1 MRRLTLWIVST
12 VAALVLLFSYHTS
25 TGAAGTS
32 QTAALSPTTPGTS
45 SSSGTSSGSGGSS
58 SSGGSGGSSSGSGS
72 SGSTSGTFTGST
84 VDTRWGPVQVQ
95 VTVDSGKIT
104 DSYAMISTAIP
115 PGTTLLGIS
124 IKNGVATVDLS
135 REFRAELKRRDIT
148 VAGGKITDVQAV
160 VYPQDNPR
168 DQEINAYALPV
179 LHDEVIDAQS
189 AQIDA
194 VSGAT
199 VTSDGYITSLQAA
212 IDAANLKS

>member
-1 MRRLTLWIVST
+1 MRRVTLWIVST

-25 TGAAGTS
+25 TGAAGGS
-32 QTAALSPTTPGTS
+32 QAAALGPSTPGTS
-45 SSSGTSSGSGGSS
+45 SSSS
-58 SSGGSGGSSSGSGS
+58 GSSSGS
-72 SGSTSGTFTGST
+72 SGSATTQGTSGTFTGST

-104 DSYAMISTAIP
+104 D
-115 PGTTLLGIS
+115 
-124 IKNGVATVDLS
+124 
-135 REFRAELKRRDIT
+135 
-148 VAGGKITDVQAV
+148 VQAV
-160 VYPQDNPR
+160 VYPQENPR

-179 LHDEVIDAQS
+179 LHDEVLDAQS

-199 VTSDGYITSLQAA
+199 VTSDGYISSLQAA

>member
-25 TGAAGTS
+25 TGAAGGG

-45 SSSGTSSGSGGSS
+45 SSSSSSGGSS
-58 SSGGSGGSSSGSGS
+58 SSSSGSDS

-95 VTVDSGKIT
+95 VTVDS
-104 DSYAMISTAIP
+104 
-115 PGTTLLGIS
+115 
-124 IKNGVATVDLS
+124 
-135 REFRAELKRRDIT
+135 
-148 VAGGKITDVQAV
+148 GKITDVQAV

-199 VTSDGYITSLQAA
+199 VTSDGYIASLQAA

>member
-1 MRRLTLWIVST
+1 VRRLTLWIVST

-25 TGAAGTS
+25 TEGFGSRQA
-32 QTAALSPTTPGTS
+32 AALAPANPGSASTSTAPPTP
-45 SSSGTSSGSGGSS
+45 GSS
-58 SSGGSGGSSSGSGS
+58 SSSNDSSSNGSGS
-72 SGSTSGTFTGST
+72 STSTSTSGTFTGST

-95 VTVDSGKIT
+95 VTV
-104 DSYAMISTAIP
+104 
-115 PGTTLLGIS
+115 
-124 IKNGVATVDLS
+124 
-135 REFRAELKRRDIT
+135 
-148 VAGGKITDVQAV
+148 AGGKITDVQAT

-179 LHDEVIDAQS
+179 LHDEAISAQS

-199 VTSDGYITSLQAA
+199 VTSDGYIESLQAA

>member
-1 MRRLTLWIVST
+1 VRRLTLWIVST

-25 TGAAGTS
+25 TEGFGSRQA
-32 QTAALSPTTPGTS
+32 AALAPANPGSASTSTAPPTP
-45 SSSGTSSGSGGSS
+45 GSS
-58 SSGGSGGSSSGSGS
+58 SSSNDSSSNGSGS
-72 SGSTSGTFTGST
+72 STSTSGTFTGST

-95 VTVDSGKIT
+95 VTV
-104 DSYAMISTAIP
+104 
-115 PGTTLLGIS
+115 
-124 IKNGVATVDLS
+124 
-135 REFRAELKRRDIT
+135 
-148 VAGGKITDVQAV
+148 AGGKITDVQAT

-179 LHDEVIDAQS
+179 LHDEAISAQS

-199 VTSDGYITSLQAA
+199 VTSDGYIESLQAA